1 MKNILFVLLM
11 IVALCAC
18 NGGRSK
24 SESNNKPETD
34 TVVKSKEVS
43 LDELTVEILTI
54 LKNKEYKKLADYIHP
69 ELGLRFTP
77 YAFIVVEEDI
87 CLKPAEFLSE
97 IEKQNLLNWG
107 SYDGTGDPI
116 NLSINEYFTKFV
128 YTADFLNAEKKSL
141 NEFLGGGNTTNNLKE
156 VYKDCDFM
164 EFHFSGFNPEFEG
177 LDWCSLRLVF
187 KEYQGKY
194 YLVGIVHDQ
203 WTV

>member
-11 IVALCAC
+11 VVVLSAC
-18 NGGRSK
+18 NGGKSK

-43 LDELTVEILTI
+43 LDELTVEVLTI

-77 YAFIVVEEDI
+77 YAFIVVEEDV

-97 IEKQNLLNWG
+97 IEKQNVLNWG
-107 SYDGTGDPI
+107 AYDGTGDPI
-116 NLSINEYFTKFV
+116 KLSINEYFTEFV

-141 NEFLGGGNTTNNLKE
+141 NEFLRTVTFPPLFWDKRTVSKLG
-156 VYKDCDFM
+156 
-164 EFHFSGFNPEFEG
+164 FSERVRNACNSSNCPKIHKAGAGPAVLQG
-177 LDWCSLRLVF
+177 RPASLRN
-187 KEYQGKY
+187 KE
-194 YLVGIVHDQ
+194 HFF
-203 WTV
+203 

>member
-1 MKNILFVLLM
+1 MVVVLS
-11 IVALCAC
+11 AC
-18 NGGRSK
+18 NGGKSK
-24 SESNNKPETD
+24 SESNNNPETD

-107 SYDGTGDPI
+107 SYVGTGDPI
-116 NLSINEYFTKFV
+116 KLSINEYFTEFV
-128 YTADFLNAEKKSL
+128 YTADFLNAEKKSI
-141 NEFLGGGNTTNNLKE
+141 NEFLGGGNTTNNLEE

-177 LDWCSLRLVF
+177 FDWCSLRLVF
-187 KEYQGKY
+187 KEYRGKY